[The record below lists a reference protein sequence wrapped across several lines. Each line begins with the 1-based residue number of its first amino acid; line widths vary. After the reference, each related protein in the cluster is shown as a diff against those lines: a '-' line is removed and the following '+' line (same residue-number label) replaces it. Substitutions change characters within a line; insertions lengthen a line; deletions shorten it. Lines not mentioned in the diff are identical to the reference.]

1 MPHYR
6 IQRQLTNGW
15 NIRLE
20 LLTYDAN
27 LPNPITGSTITTLGD
42 VCLLE
47 LGEQTAEFDG
57 LPYGLVK
64 PQTLRFKLAW
74 SLLPSAMQTYIENQV
89 DPTDETKVNLWML
102 YSDRGT
108 SGATYSLEYAGVE
121 DNVEAVNL
129 EPLDDM
135 TYAYNVEL
143 VDMMFHAMKTCTG
156 YQIFQNKVGALSPPE
171 DKAFQFLLRQRVGR
185 NQAHQSPGKINA
197 DTFDAIVGHIRTAMN
212 SHIELRYAR
221 RLGTSSD
228 LFDYSSAVDD
238 IFTAALELYTLTN
251 LNTEPRTISTAITA
265 TTGYLVTNISK
276 DSYVGNTIGGIYSV
290 GDNYAWG
297 RRDVTLYDIIRDL
310 CEACGVKASYT
321 FDKRT
326 TSGYDRITT
335 TWHVRRIAGSRDTT
349 ADATDATLS
358 IDRALALPNI
368 VKRGDNVAKAEVRY
382 ETSNSED
389 STEIVRLKKGA
400 RSSRSM
406 NIEPIIHNV
415 PVYLKEYDDEIGRF
429 EPMKQTN
436 QIYFKASDNNSIV
449 KVHETTKYWY
459 GPKADQWV
467 KVSSAASNYPE
478 FQDDVSQEKYRI
490 QLAAMQA
497 QTSMTA
503 ALCVLHL
510 HVFADENNATA
521 EIEWN
526 YELSEFVRPQGLCG
540 RHTLTDQVADSGNV
554 NYFANI
560 NWDYALPVSIS
571 MDWVAGTSKIKYY
584 VLAPTTSQEI
594 TN

>member
-6 IQRQLTNGW
+6 IQRKLPNGW

-20 LLTYDAN
+20 LLTYDAY
-27 LPNPITGSTITTLGD
+27 LPNPITGGTITALGD

-64 PQTLRFKLAW
+64 PQTLNFKLAW
-74 SLLPSAMQTYIENQV
+74 SMLPSAMQDYIENQV
-89 DPTDETKVNLWML
+89 DPANDKKVNLWML

-108 SGATYSLEYAGVE
+108 SGATYSLEFAGVE

-143 VDMMFHAMKTCTG
+143 VDMTFHAMKTLTG
-156 YQIFQNKVGALSPPE
+156 YEIFQNKAGALTTPE
-171 DKAFQFLLRQRVGR
+171 SKAFQFLLRSLVGR
-185 NQAHQSPGKINA
+185 NQYHQAPGMIKA
-197 DTFDAIVGHIRTAMN
+197 DTFENIVGHIRTAMN
-212 SHIELRYAR
+212 SHIEINYAR
-221 RLGTSSD
+221 RLGVTSD
-228 LFDYSSAVDD
+228 LFDYTTVIDD
-238 IFTAALELYTLTN
+238 IFIAALELYTLTN
-251 LNTEPRTISTAITA
+251 LNSDPRTISTAITA
-265 TTGYLVTNISK
+265 TTGYLVTNVYKGSVAS
-276 DSYVGNTIGGIYSV
+276 DTIGGIYSS
-290 GDNYAWG
+290 GDNYGWG
-297 RRDVTLYDIIRDL
+297 RRDVTLYDILRDI
-310 CEACGVKASYT
+310 CEGCGVKASYKV
-321 FDKRT
+321 DLRT

-335 TWHVRRIAGSRDTT
+335 TWFVKRIASSRETNADT
-349 ADATDATLS
+349 TDATLS
-358 IDRALALPNI
+358 IDNALVLPNI

-415 PVYLKEYDDEIGRF
+415 PVYLKEYDDENGRY

-459 GPKADQWV
+459 GPKADQWI
-467 KVSSAASNYPE
+467 KVSSTASDKPE
-478 FQDDVSQEKYRI
+478 FQDDVSQDKYRI

-497 QTSMTA
+497 RTSMTA

-521 EIEWN
+521 ELEYN

-540 RHTLTDQVADSGNV
+540 RHSLTGNVADPGNV

-560 NWDYALPVSIS
+560 NWAYALPVSIS
-571 MDWVAGTSKIKYY
+571 MNWVAGTSKVKYY
-584 VLAPTTSQEI
+584 VLSPTTSKEI
-594 TN
+594 T

>member
-20 LLTYDAN
+20 LLTYDTW

-156 YQIFQNKVGALSPPE
+156 YQIFQNKVGTLSPPE

-197 DTFDAIVGHIRTAMN
+197 DTFEAVVGHIRTAMN
-212 SHIELRYAR
+212 SHISLRYAR
-221 RLGTSSD
+221 RFGTSSD

-238 IFTAALELYTLTN
+238 IFTAALELYTLSN

-276 DSYVGNTIGGIYSV
+276 DSYAGNTIGGIYSL
-290 GDNYAWG
+290 GDNYGWG

-310 CEACGVKASYT
+310 CETCGVKASYT

-349 ADATDATLS
+349 ADTTDATLS

-368 VKRGDNVAKAEVRY
+368 VKRGDNIAKAEVRY

-436 QIYFKASDNNSIV
+436 QIYFKAPDNNSIV

-503 ALCVLHL
+503 GLCVLHL

-571 MDWVAGTSKIKYY
+571 MDWVAGTSKVKYY

>member
-6 IQRQLTNGW
+6 IQRQLNNGW

-20 LLTYDAN
+20 MLTYDAY
-27 LPNPITGSTITTLGD
+27 LPNPTTGSTITSLGD

-74 SLLPSAMQTYIENQV
+74 SLLPSTMQDYIENQV
-89 DPTDETKVNLWML
+89 DPTDIGRCNLWML
-102 YSDRGT
+102 YSDRGS
-108 SGATYSLEYAGVE
+108 SGATYHLEYAGVE

-129 EPLDDM
+129 EPLDDN

-143 VDMMFHAMKTCTG
+143 VDMVFHAMKTLAGHTIFTAKTG
-156 YQIFQNKVGALSPPE
+156 TLTPPE
-171 DKAFQFLLRQRVGR
+171 NYAFQFLLRSLRGR
-185 NQAHQSPGKINA
+185 NQFHEAPGLIRA
-197 DTFDAIVGHIRTAMN
+197 DTLENIVSHIRTAMN
-212 SHIELRYAR
+212 DHIKLKYAR
-221 RLGTSSD
+221 SFTTDTD
-228 LFDYSSAVDD
+228 LFDYTAVVDD
-238 IFTAALELYTLTN
+238 VFVAALELYTLTN
-251 LNTEPRTISTAITA
+251 LDTDPRTISTAITA
-265 TTGYLVTNISK
+265 TTGYLVTNIHR
-276 DSYVGNTIGGIYSV
+276 DSNGGDVIGGLYSV
-290 GDNYAWG
+290 GDNYGWG
-297 RRDVTLYDIIRDL
+297 RRDVTLYDILRDL
-310 CEACGVKASYT
+310 CETCGVKASYK
-321 FDKRT
+321 FDLRT
-326 TSGYDRITT
+326 SSSIDRITT
-335 TWHVRRIAGSRDTT
+335 TWYVKRIASSRDS
-349 ADATDATLS
+349 ANNSDVTDVTLS
-358 IDRALALPNI
+358 INNALSLPNI
-368 VKRGDNVAKAEVRY
+368 VKRGDNIAKAEVRF

-406 NIEPIIHNV
+406 NIEPIIHNI
-415 PVYLKEYDDEIGRF
+415 PVYLKGFDDQLGRR

-436 QIYFKASDNNSIV
+436 QIYFKASDNNSII

-467 KVSSAASNYPE
+467 KVSSPASDKPE
-478 FQDDVSQEKYRI
+478 YQDDVSQEKYRV

-521 EIEWN
+521 EIDWN

-540 RHTLTDQVADSGNV
+540 RHTLTDDVATV
-554 NYFANI
+554 FTNI
-560 NWDYALPVSIS
+560 NWAYALPVSIS
-571 MDWVAGTSKIKYY
+571 MDWVGGTSKVKYY
-584 VLAPTTSQEI
+584 ILAPTTSQEI
-594 TN
+594 T